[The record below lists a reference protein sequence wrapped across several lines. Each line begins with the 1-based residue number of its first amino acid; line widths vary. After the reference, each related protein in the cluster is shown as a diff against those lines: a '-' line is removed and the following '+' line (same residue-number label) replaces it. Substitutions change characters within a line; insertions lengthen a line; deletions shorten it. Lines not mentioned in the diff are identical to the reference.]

1 MSRSL
6 KSIQEE
12 LVQLRQYQ
20 AALEV
25 QRKEEEAMAQED
37 ERKRQAAK
45 EEARPEQAS
54 SSTWKTVK
62 LRRSLQQLVT
72 TDSSSKTGKRTV
84 SLGEPLRCDHCVG
97 GGRECVW
104 PQSGKT
110 TACKRCKL
118 AKRGCAVDR
127 VPAGRMAKDADIAE
141 QTPKQKKKARKVKA
155 TKKKTVGSPAS
166 DDILERL
173 VRALSQNTSV
183 LVDIAGALGTQAEI
197 VEDIAVTHRAMQLL
211 LARDPRWKKVSELQ
225 YDNRTLQA
233 TRNILAALES
243 DEEPGTSGKVESGE
257 EDAWVKDMM
266 EVDEEEEY
274 VARKGRDVVEDGIG
288 VDGEVRKR
296 RMATDSSDD
305 E

>member
-6 KSIQEE
+6 KSVKEE
-12 LVQLRQYQ
+12 LVQLRQYE
-20 AALEV
+20 AALEA
-25 QRKEEEAMAQED
+25 QRKEEEAMARVIAEMEQED

-54 SSTWKTVK
+54 SNGEEESLCDVTVA
-62 LRRSLQQLVT
+62 SVVGA
-72 TDSSSKTGKRTV
+72 SV
-84 SLGEPLRCDHCVG
+84 S
-97 GGRECVW
+97 GR
-104 PQSGKT
+104 K
-110 TACKRCKL
+110 
-118 AKRGCAVDR
+118 
-127 VPAGRMAKDADIAE
+127 AGRQLPDADIAE
-141 QTPKQKKKARKVKA
+141 QTPKQKKKVGKA

-183 LVDIAGALGTQAEI
+183 LVDIAGTLGTQAEI

-211 LARDPRWKKVSELQ
+211 LARDPRTSE
-225 YDNRTLQA
+225 
-233 TRNILAALES
+233 
-243 DEEPGTSGKVESGE
+243 KVESGE

-296 RMATDSSDD
+296 KMATDSSDD